1 MDALTS
7 LKEMIL
13 NNPDLLKL
21 ELGHFLECVCPLFS
35 DREYNI
41 RETTMQLFKTLIDLP
56 LLANRSILKPFYTL
70 INVHLSLAMTHIVDN
85 VQYSSLKLLDLLIAN
100 LPDLVRIHAYSIFQ
114 NFIDQISKAPLKGDR
129 RVLKNDPFKLT
140 STQTWRQNVLNRL
153 YKMLLIVSFDASVET
168 NETSEAYSLNEREP
182 EIINFDSIRHCYVT
196 KERETTKPLSLQ
208 I

>member
-13 NNPDLLKL
+13 SNTDLLKL
-21 ELGHFLECVCPLFS
+21 ELGHFLENICPLFS

-56 LLANRSILKPFYTL
+56 ILANRSMLRPFYNL

-85 VQYSSLKLLDLLIAN
+85 VQYSSLKLLDLLIAH
-100 LPDLVRIHAYSIFQ
+100 LPELVRTHAYSIFQ
-114 NFIDQISKAPLKGDR
+114 NFVDQISKAPLKGDR

-140 STQTWRQNVLNRL
+140 STQAWRQNVLSRL
-153 YKMLLIVSFDASVET
+153 HKMLLIVSSDEAAAAANERT
-168 NETSEAYSLNEREP
+168 HETSSEP
-182 EIINFDSIRHCYVT
+182 IIVNFDSVRHCYVT
-196 KERETTKPLSLQ
+196 IESEPVKPLSLR